1 MDYRVKVVN
10 VPSVADLVKRK
21 NRAKVNNLRFGWSD
35 KLEAVVS
42 EPASEAQVRSF
53 RQARGY
59 VIIDAMS
66 GDIISEPD
74 PVQVRTHE
82 EDPPAPPKAQE
93 QVARDPNDVTIEE
106 FLTRYEEASEK
117 GRERFNKDELHR
129 ALRHLKVQTGPDATK
144 ADLRVMLDEILAE
157 RARKADA

>member
-1 MDYRVKVVN
+1 MDYRVKIVN
-10 VPSVADLVKRK
+10 VPSVEDMVKRK
-21 NRAKVNNLRFGWSD
+21 NRANVNGLRFGWSD
-35 KLEAVVS
+35 KMDAVVS

-59 VIIDAMS
+59 VIVDAVS

-74 PVQVRTHE
+74 PIEVRTHE
-82 EDPPAPPKAQE
+82 EPAAAPAPQE
-93 QVARDPNDVTIEE
+93 QIARDPNDVTIEE
-106 FLTRYEEASEK
+106 FLARYEEASEK

-144 ADLRVMLDEILAE
+144 ADLRAMLDEILAE